1 MLPVPMRTP
10 GYHPAM
16 TTPSRGLPLAQ
27 QRSLLEPSRSRVRGR
42 IVAALVAFGVLA
54 AACHLPDLQEERAK
68 APSLPQTSFMYAS
81 DGTLITSLHAAVDRV
96 IVPSRKIPDV
106 MRNAVIAIE
115 DKRFYDHHGI
125 DLKALLR
132 AAYVDATSGRIVEGG
147 STITQQ
153 YVKQAYV
160 GDEETLS
167 RKVKEAYLAWQL
179 EQKLTKEQILTKY
192 LNTVYF
198 GNGAYGIQA
207 AAETY
212 FDRPATDLTLPQ
224 AALLAGV
231 IRAPNDYDPVSHPNI
246 AARRRNQ
253 VLRNMQSLDMIDTEQ
268 LTQAADRPVH
278 LSMVHDAEQHY
289 LAPYFVDYVKQ
300 WFLSNPKFGKTVQ
313 ERYDLLFKGGLRI
326 TTTIDPRLQEQA
338 ETAVDS
344 ILLYPTDPYAAMTV
358 IDPRTGFIR
367 AMVGGRDYWSP
378 KDRFARIN
386 LATGGTTG
394 RQAGSSFKPF
404 ALVAALEHGI
414 SPSQSF
420 DGSSVSVPL
429 GDGTVWTPGNA
440 EGGSY
445 GYLSL
450 ESATV
455 NSVNVAYVNIEK
467 AIGDGDIYLG
477 AQRVV
482 DTAKRL
488 GIRCCTR
495 TTSPKTQL
503 AAVPSAVLGTNEV
516 NTLEMASAYGTLADG
531 GLHVQPT
538 PVSTVTTADGKVLYQ
553 AASRAQPVV
562 NSSVVTLADQIM
574 QKVVLYGTGTAA
586 NIGRPQIGKTGTAQ
600 NYSDAWFV
608 GAIPQLVAAVWVGFP
623 QGQVSM
629 CCGRTRISPVYGGTW
644 PAQIWRAFMVN
655 ATTHLPVK
663 PFPTSDVQYVTLK
676 VDITQGCLAN
686 QFTPPQDIHYEKYL
700 VGTEPKM
707 KTCKEPS
714 SYQLLAVPS
723 VVGTRQEQAVAAL
736 QAAGFTVKVRYDP
749 SSGQRDGFVIGQD
762 PSGGDRALQTS
773 TVTITVAGTG
783 GATATVP
790 DVVGES
796 QERATAAL
804 RDAGF
809 EVTVVRDQECSPSDP
824 SCDYR
829 KGAVWSQSPSAGDEA
844 AVGSTVSIVV
854 NP

>member
-1 MLPVPMRTP
+1 MLSVPMLPPRYDRSMPPRSARE
-10 GYHPAM
+10 PAA
-16 TTPSRGLPLAQ
+16 PRAL
-27 QRSLLEPSRSRVRGR
+27 RRR
-42 IVAALVAFGVLA
+42 VAAGLLAAGLLA
-54 AACHLPDLQEERAK
+54 AACRVPNLERERAK
-68 APSLPQTSFMYAS
+68 APALSQTSFLFAS
-81 DGTLITSLHAAVDRV
+81 DGTLITSLHAAENRV
-96 IVPSRKIPDV
+96 VVPSKKIPDV
-106 MRNAVIAIE
+106 MRDAVIAIE
-115 DKRFYDHHGI
+115 DKRFYDHHGV

-160 GDEETLS
+160 GDEETLT

-179 EQKLTKEQILTKY
+179 EQKLTKDQILTRY

-198 GNGAYGIQA
+198 GNGAYGIQS

-212 FDRPATDLTLPQ
+212 FDRPATHLTLAQ
-224 AALLAGV
+224 AALLAGL
-231 IRAPNDYDPVSHPNI
+231 IRAPNDYDPVSHPNV
-246 AARRRNQ
+246 AARRRDQ
-253 VLRNMQSLDMIDTEQ
+253 VLQNMEGLGMIDAAGVARASGRPLQ
-268 LTQAADRPVH
+268 LRIAHET
-278 LSMVHDAEQHY
+278 EQHY
-289 LAPYFVDYVKQ
+289 AAPYFVDYVKQ
-300 WFLSNPKFGKTVQ
+300 WFLSNPRFGRNVQ

-326 TTTIDPRLQEQA
+326 TTTIDPMLQEQA

-344 ILLYPTDPYAAMTV
+344 ILLYRGDPYAAMTV
-358 IDPRTGFIR
+358 VDPRTGFIK
-367 AMVGGRDYWSP
+367 AMVGGRNYWDP

-429 GDGTVWTPGNA
+429 DNGTVWTPGNA

-467 AIGDGDIYLG
+467 AIGNGNIYLG
-477 AQRVV
+477 ARRVV
-482 DTAKRL
+482 STARRL

-495 TTSPKTQL
+495 TTSPRTPLQ
-503 AAVPSAVLGTNEV
+503 AVPSAVLGTNEV

-538 PVSTVTTADGKVLYQ
+538 PVSSVTTADGKVLYQ
-553 AASRAQPVV
+553 AGSPADLVV
-562 NSSVVTLADQIM
+562 SPSIVRLADQIL
-574 QKVVLYGTGTAA
+574 QKVVLEGTGTAA

-623 QGQVSM
+623 QGQLSM

-655 ATTHLPVK
+655 ATAHLPEK
-663 PFPTSDVQYVTLK
+663 PFPTSVVQYVTLSI
-676 VDITQGCLAN
+676 DITQGCLAN
-686 QFTPPQDIHYEKYL
+686 QFTPPQDIRYQKYV

-707 KTCKEPS
+707 KVCKEPS
-714 SYQLLAVPS
+714 SYQLLPIPS
-723 VVGTRQEQAVAAL
+723 VVGTRQEKAVAAL
-736 QAAGFTVKVRYDP
+736 QAAGFTVKVRYDAA
-749 SSGQRDGFVIGQD
+749 STQRTGFVIGQD
-762 PSGGDRALQTS
+762 PSGGDRAEQTS
-773 TVTITVAGTG
+773 TVSITVAGPG
-783 GATATVP
+783 DPTATVP
-790 DVVGES
+790 DVLGLS
-796 QERATAAL
+796 QERATRTLA
-804 RDAGF
+804 DAGF
-809 EVTVVRDQECSPSDP
+809 EVTVVRDHECSPSSP
-824 SCDYR
+824 SCDYA
-829 KGAVWSQSPSAGDEA
+829 KGAVWSQSPGADEDA
-844 AVGSTVSIVV
+844 APGSTVTIVV

>member
-1 MLPVPMRTP
+1 
-10 GYHPAM
+10 M
-16 TTPSRGLPLAQ
+16 TTPVRGLPPLRTRNA
-27 QRSLLEPSRSRVRGR
+27 RPSRSLSAIASG
-42 IVAALVAFGVLA
+42 LVALA
-54 AACHLPDLQEERAK
+54 VVSAACQLPDLEEERAK

-81 DGTLITSLHAAVDRV
+81 DGTLITSLHAAEDRV
-96 IVPSRKIPDV
+96 IVASRKIPEIVRD
-106 MRNAVIAIE
+106 AVIAIE

-125 DLKALLR
+125 DIKALLR

-167 RKVKEAYLAWQL
+167 RKVKEAYLAWQV
-179 EQKLTKEQILTKY
+179 EQKLTKDQILTRY

-198 GNGAYGIQA
+198 GNGAYGVQA

-212 FDRPATDLTLPQ
+212 FDRPATELTLAQ
-224 AALLAGV
+224 AALLAGL
-231 IRAPNDYDPVSHPNI
+231 IRGPNDYDPVTHPRV
-246 AARRRNQ
+246 ATRRRNE
-253 VLRNMQSLDMIDTEQ
+253 VLGNMQALGMIDVSSHSRATE
-268 LTQAADRPVH
+268 RPVNLTMAH
-278 LSMVHDAEQHY
+278 EGEQHY
-289 LAPYFVDYVKQ
+289 VAPYFVDYVKQ
-300 WFLSNPKFGKTVQ
+300 WFLSNPRFGKTPEQ
-313 ERYDLLFKGGLRI
+313 RYDLLFEGGLRI
-326 TTTIDPRLQEQA
+326 TTTIDPRLQQEA
-338 ETAVDS
+338 ETAVES
-344 ILLYPTDPYAAMTV
+344 ILLYPSDPYAAMTV
-358 IDPRTGFIR
+358 VDPRTGFIE
-367 AMVGGRDYWSP
+367 AMVGGRDYWDP
-378 KDRFARIN
+378 TDRFARIN
-386 LATGGTTG
+386 LAAGGTTG

-404 ALVAALEHGI
+404 ALVAALEQGI

-467 AIGDGDIYLG
+467 AIGDGNIYVG

-482 DTAKRL
+482 ATAKRL
-488 GIRCCTR
+488 GIRCCIR
-495 TTSPKTQL
+495 TTSPGSQL
-503 AAVPSAVLGTNEV
+503 QAVPSAVLGTNEV
-516 NTLEMASAYGTLADG
+516 NTIEMASAYGTLANG

-538 PVSTVTTADGKVLYQ
+538 PVSSVTTADGKVLYQ
-553 AASRAQPVV
+553 APSRAEPVV
-562 NSSVVTLADQIM
+562 SPSVVTLADQIM

-608 GAIPQLVAAVWVGFP
+608 GAIPQLVAAVWIGFP
-623 QGQVSM
+623 QGQIPM

-655 ATTHLPVK
+655 ATAHMPEK

-676 VDITQGCLAN
+676 VDFRQGCLAN
-686 QFTPPQDIHYEKYL
+686 QFTPPQDIRDERYL
-700 VGTEPKM
+700 VGTEPEM
-707 KTCKEPS
+707 KVCKEPS

-723 VVGTRQEQAVAAL
+723 VVAMRQEQAVAAL
-736 QAAGFTVKVRYDP
+736 QGAGFTVKIRYEHA
-749 SSGQRDGFVIGQD
+749 STQRDGFVIGQD

-773 TVTITVAGTG
+773 TITITVAGTG
-783 GATATVP
+783 GLTATVP
-790 DVVGES
+790 DVVGMTR
-796 QERATAAL
+796 QRATRSLA
-804 RDAGF
+804 DAGF
-809 EVTVVRDQECSPSDP
+809 EVTVVRDQQCSPSSA
-824 SCDYR
+824 SCEYR
-829 KGAVWSQSPSAGDEA
+829 KDVVWSQSPGAGDEA
-844 AVGSTVSIVV
+844 SPGSTVSIVV